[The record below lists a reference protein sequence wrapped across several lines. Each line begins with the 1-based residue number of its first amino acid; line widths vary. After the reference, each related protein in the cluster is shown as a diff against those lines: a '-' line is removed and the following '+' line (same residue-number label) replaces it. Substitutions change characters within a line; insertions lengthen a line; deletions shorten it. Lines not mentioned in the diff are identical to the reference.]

1 MNYNN
6 EAIVVVTLS
15 SLCLIALVTCCPS
28 FWPSLFQLQA
38 PGGGISAMLCG
49 TLLEGGF
56 LVTSLVLGS
65 VLLAQHGNRDDV
77 GSLRTAMWISFSISM
92 SVFVVAPAGALLLF
106 LCAFR
111 PPPRS
116 SRDRRPMLP
125 PEQRDDGK
133 NNSADKEESPVPWS
147 KEKMTQTHERCR
159 QALSS
164 DTNIA

>member
-77 GSLRTAMWISFSISM
+77 GSLRTAMWISFSIY
-92 SVFVVAPAGALLLF
+92 F
-106 LCAFR
+106 
-111 PPPRS
+111 
-116 SRDRRPMLP
+116 
-125 PEQRDDGK
+125 
-133 NNSADKEESPVPWS
+133 
-147 KEKMTQTHERCR
+147 HERICGGAGGGAPFVSVRISPAASQQPR
-159 QALSS
+159 QEA
-164 DTNIA
+164 DAATRAQGRWQKQ